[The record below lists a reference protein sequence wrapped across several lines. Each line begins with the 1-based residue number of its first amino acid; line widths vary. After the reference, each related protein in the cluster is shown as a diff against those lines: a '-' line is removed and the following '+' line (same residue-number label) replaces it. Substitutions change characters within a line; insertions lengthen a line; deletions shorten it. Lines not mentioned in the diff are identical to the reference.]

1 MKFKPVK
8 GRLKNPEKNNENL
21 YLRAHISPERDARK
35 SEFTIKLNYKVEKL
49 KFEDL
54 DALKKRKEQK
64 GNKQKH

>member
-8 GRLKNPEKNNENL
+8 GRLKDPKKNTESL
-21 YLRAHISPERDARK
+21 YLTGAFSPDRK
-35 SEFTIKLNYKVEKL
+35 ANFNIKLNYKIEKL

-64 GNKQKH
+64 NNK